1 MAYSLTWL
9 PDVLRKAGL
18 KVSEQPGWID
28 RGLGAMGQ
36 VRGVMCH
43 HTGTKAYDRT
53 MPTLRMLTEGV
64 VQPGGKKLPGPLSQL
79 GLGRDGAYYVIAAG
93 RCNHAGK
100 GAWRGIVNGNTSF
113 IGIEAENDGVAEKW
127 PEVQLDAYRR
137 GVAAI
142 LKHIGTTA
150 DYACG
155 HKEFALPKGRKSDP
169 ANIDMTDFRTKV
181 AALMAGTGV
190 VSNPVIPAKDGQT
203 RPTLRRGDKGEAV
216 RVLQAGL
223 GLSVDGVFGPGTEA
237 AVRDFQRKH
246 NLVPDGIVGPKCWAA
261 LPNAP
266 VASGLVSTPSAPAPM
281 PVAVVTE
288 LAWGT
293 KVSAAFRARV
303 LSICADLK
311 IDPDHMMAC
320 MAFESGRSF
329 SPAIHNAAGSGAV
342 GLIQFMPTTAAS
354 LGTSSDALVEMSA
367 EDQLLFVHKYL
378 TPFRGRLLS
387 LADVYM
393 AILWPAA
400 VGKPDDH
407 GLFVKDGPKPR
418 QYIQNKGLDVNENGA
433 VTKFEAASKVEAL
446 LIEGRAAK
454 NLWKAE
460 GGTLTDNHPV

>member
-36 VRGVMCH
+36 VRGVICH

-64 VQPGGKKLPGPLSQL
+64 VQANGKVLPGPLSQL
-79 GLGRDGAYYVIAAG
+79 GLGRDGTYHVIAAG

-100 GAWRGIVNGNTSF
+100 GAWRGLTTGNTSF
-113 IGIEAENDGVAEKW
+113 IGIEAENDGAGEKW

-142 LKHIGTTA
+142 LKHIGATA

-155 HKEFALPKGRKSDP
+155 HKEFALPKGRKNDP
-169 ANIDMTDFRTKV
+169 ANIDMADFRAKV
-181 AALMAGTGV
+181 ASLMAGTGV
-190 VSNPVIPAKDGQT
+190 VSNPVIPAQDGQA

-216 RVLQAGL
+216 RVLQSGL
-223 GLSVDGVFGPGTEA
+223 GVGVDGVFGPGTEA

-261 LPNAP
+261 LPNAAIATGLAAAPGTPPAPPP
-266 VASGLVSTPSAPAPM
+266 VAAATA
-281 PVAVVTE
+281 
-288 LAWGT
+288 LAWGA
-293 KVSAAFRARV
+293 KVSAEFRKRV
-303 LSICADLK
+303 LAICADLK
-311 IDPDHMMAC
+311 VNPDYLMAC

-329 SPAIHNAAGSGAV
+329 SPSVPNAAGSGAV
-342 GLIQFMPTTAAS
+342 GLIQFMPTTAPG
-354 LGTSSDALVEMSA
+354 LGTTTEALAAMTA
-367 EDQLLFVHKYL
+367 EDQLLYVHKYF
-378 TPFRGRLLS
+378 TPFRGRLS
-387 LADVYM
+387 TLADVYM

-400 VGKPDDH
+400 VGKPDDY

-418 QYIQNKGLDVNENGA
+418 QYIQNKGLDVNGDGA
-433 VTKFEAASKVEAL
+433 VTKAEAAGKVTAL
-446 LIEGRAAK
+446 LDEGRKAG
-454 NLWKAE
+454 NLWQA
-460 GGTLTDNHPV
+460 GS